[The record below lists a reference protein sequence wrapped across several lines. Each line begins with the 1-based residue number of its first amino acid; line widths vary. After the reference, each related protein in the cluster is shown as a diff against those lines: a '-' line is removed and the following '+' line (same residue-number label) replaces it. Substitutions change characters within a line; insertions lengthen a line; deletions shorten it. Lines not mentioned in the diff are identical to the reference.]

1 MSEVLEV
8 NSIDVFYGELQALWN
23 VSLNVNK
30 GEKVAILGSNGAG
43 KTTTLRAIL
52 GILPIKN
59 GYIKFLDKEIH
70 NLPTHRIIELGI
82 ATVPEG
88 RRLFPGLTVLENLE
102 LGAYTRKAREKM
114 KDTLEWIYQTFP
126 ILKERRNQLAGTLS
140 GGEQQMLAIGR
151 ALMSKPKLLL
161 MDEPTLG
168 LAPKVALSVFD
179 IINRINSDGV
189 TILLVEQNVRH
200 TLEVVDRAYILEGG
214 RIVMEGES
222 HRLIDNDYVKKS
234 YLGL

>member
-1 MSEVLEV
+1 VSEVLEV

-23 VSLNVNK
+23 VSLKVNK
-30 GEKVAILGSNGAG
+30 GERVAVLGSNGAG

-59 GYIKFLDKEIH
+59 GSIKFLDKEIH
-70 NLPTHRIIELGI
+70 NLPTHKIIELGVAI
-82 ATVPEG
+82 VPEG

-102 LGAYTRKAREKM
+102 LGAYTRRAREKM
-114 KDTLEWIYQTFP
+114 KDTLEWIYQIFP
-126 ILKERRNQLAGTLS
+126 ILRERRNQLAGTLS

-179 IINRINSDGV
+179 IINRINNDGV

>member
-1 MSEVLEV
+1 VSEVLEV

-23 VSLNVNK
+23 VSLKVNK
-30 GEKVAILGSNGAG
+30 GEKVAVLGSNGAG

-59 GYIKFLDKEIH
+59 GSIKFLDKEIH
-70 NLPTHRIIELGI
+70 NLPTHKIIELGVAI
-82 ATVPEG
+82 VPEG

-102 LGAYTRKAREKM
+102 LGAYTRRAREKM
-114 KDTLEWIYQTFP
+114 KDTLEWIYQIFP
-126 ILKERRNQLAGTLS
+126 ILRERRNQLAGTLS

-179 IINRINSDGV
+179 IINRINNDGV

>member
-23 VSLNVNK
+23 VSLKVNK
-30 GEKVAILGSNGAG
+30 GEKVAVLGSNGAG

-59 GYIKFLDKEIH
+59 GSIKFLDKEIH
-70 NLPTHRIIELGI
+70 NLPTHKIIELGVAI
-82 ATVPEG
+82 VPEG

-102 LGAYTRKAREKM
+102 LGAYTRRAREKM
-114 KDTLEWIYQTFP
+114 KDTLEWIYQIFP
-126 ILKERRNQLAGTLS
+126 ILRERRNQLAGTLS

-179 IINRINSDGV
+179 IINRINNDGV

>member
-23 VSLNVNK
+23 VSLKVNK
-30 GEKVAILGSNGAG
+30 GEKVAVLGSNGAG

-59 GYIKFLDKEIH
+59 GSIKFLDKEIH
-70 NLPTHRIIELGI
+70 NLPTHRIIELGVAI
-82 ATVPEG
+82 VPEG

-114 KDTLEWIYQTFP
+114 KDTLEWIYQIFP

-151 ALMSKPKLLL
+151 ALMSKPELLL

-179 IINRINSDGV
+179 IINRINNDGV

-222 HRLIDNDYVKKS
+222 SRLIDNDYVKKS

>member
-1 MSEVLEV
+1 VSEVLEV

-23 VSLNVNK
+23 VSLKVNK
-30 GEKVAILGSNGAG
+30 GEKVAVLGSNGAG

-59 GYIKFLDKEIH
+59 GSIKFLDKEIH
-70 NLPTHRIIELGI
+70 NLPTHRIIELGVAI
-82 ATVPEG
+82 VPEG

-114 KDTLEWIYQTFP
+114 KDTLEWIYQIFP

-151 ALMSKPKLLL
+151 ALMSKPELLL

-179 IINRINSDGV
+179 IINRINNDGV

-222 HRLIDNDYVKKS
+222 SRLIDNDYVKKS

>member
-1 MSEVLEV
+1 VLEV

-23 VSLNVNK
+23 VSLKVNK
-30 GEKVAILGSNGAG
+30 GEKVAVLGSNGAG

-59 GYIKFLDKEIH
+59 GSIKFLDKEIH
-70 NLPTHRIIELGI
+70 NLPTHKIIELGVAI
-82 ATVPEG
+82 VPEG

-102 LGAYTRKAREKM
+102 LGAYTRRARGKM
-114 KDTLEWIYQTFP
+114 KDTLEWIYQIFP
-126 ILKERRNQLAGTLS
+126 ILRERRNQLAGTLS

-179 IINRINSDGV
+179 IINRINNDGV

>member
-1 MSEVLEV
+1 VFEVLEV

-30 GEKVAILGSNGAG
+30 GEKVAVLGSNGAG

-52 GILPIKN
+52 GVLPIKN
-59 GYIKFLDKEIH
+59 GSIKFLDKEIH
-70 NLPTHRIIELGI
+70 NLPTHRIIELGV

-88 RRLFPGLTVLENLE
+88 RRLFPSLTVIENLE

-114 KDTLEWIYQTFP
+114 KDTLEWIYQIFP
-126 ILKERRNQLAGTLS
+126 ILKERRNQVAGTLS

-179 IINRINSDGV
+179 IINRINNDGV

-222 HRLIDNDYVKKS
+222 SRLMDNDYVKKS

>member
-1 MSEVLEV
+1 VSEVLEV

-23 VSLNVNK
+23 VSLKVNK
-30 GEKVAILGSNGAG
+30 GEKVAVLGSNGAG

-59 GYIKFLDKEIH
+59 GSIKFLDKEIH
-70 NLPTHRIIELGI
+70 NLPTHKIIELGVAI
-82 ATVPEG
+82 VPEG

-102 LGAYTRKAREKM
+102 LGAYTRRARGKM
-114 KDTLEWIYQTFP
+114 KDTLEWIYQIFP
-126 ILKERRNQLAGTLS
+126 ILRERRNQLAGTLS

-179 IINRINSDGV
+179 IINRINNDGV